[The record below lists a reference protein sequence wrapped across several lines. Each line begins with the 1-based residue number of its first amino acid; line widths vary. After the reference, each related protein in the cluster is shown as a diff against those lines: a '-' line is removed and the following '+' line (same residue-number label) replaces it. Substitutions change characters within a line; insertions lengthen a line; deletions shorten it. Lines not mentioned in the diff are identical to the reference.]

1 MKILSIYLSLLF
13 ISFSSFSQVL
23 IDPDYAKL
31 AKENLENESTF
42 DDLGFSSKDL
52 PKSYSLEEYAL
63 VSDQGP
69 ESSCV
74 GYAVTG
80 AMQIIYNMLNKY
92 DSQSFDKKVV
102 NKFDAHYVYASVKST
117 TDLDCIRGDGCECG
131 SWPDDALEIIKN
143 YGCKKLG
150 LYPELQCSATLTKGN
165 LRSMVNMTGHYSID
179 GYVNLVEYYKTRTG
193 DWAVDV
199 DVNAIKLAIANNNP
213 VITGMRVKDDF
224 GDLNKGN
231 QPYAATQGDSGG
243 HAVTVIGYNDSKYGG
258 AFRVLNSYG
267 YDWGDDG
274 YFWITYKE
282 FRDIVDAA
290 YIMVKEDWSEWTS
303 SVSNG
308 SFFKGPNKS
317 GSLYWEGNLN
327 SDRMFHGSGVV
338 MGEDYSAF
346 GYYKDGVEN
355 GWWVWYDN
363 PNRKDSWAGY
373 VLFKDGEVMEVEDF
387 GFSTPGVEDLS
398 TRKNALHIETLDLNL
413 SDEPGEKD
421 DFSKKSLKS
430 IKDAKK

>member
-1 MKILSIYLSLLF
+1 M
-13 ISFSSFSQVL
+13 
-23 IDPDYAKL
+23 
-31 AKENLENESTF
+31 
-42 DDLGFSSKDL
+42 
-52 PKSYSLEEYAL
+52 
-63 VSDQGP
+63 
-69 ESSCV
+69 
-74 GYAVTG
+74 
-80 AMQIIYNMLNKY
+80 
-92 DSQSFDKKVV
+92 
-102 NKFDAHYVYASVKST
+102 
-117 TDLDCIRGDGCECG
+117 
-131 SWPDDALEIIKN
+131 
-143 YGCKKLG
+143 
-150 LYPELQCSATLTKGN
+150 
-165 LRSMVNMTGHYSID
+165 
-179 GYVNLVEYYKTRTG
+179 
-193 DWAVDV
+193 
-199 DVNAIKLAIANNNP
+199 
-213 VITGMRVKDDF
+213 
-224 GDLNKGN
+224 
-231 QPYAATQGDSGG
+231 
-243 HAVTVIGYNDSKYGG
+243 
-258 AFRVLNSYG
+258 LNSYG